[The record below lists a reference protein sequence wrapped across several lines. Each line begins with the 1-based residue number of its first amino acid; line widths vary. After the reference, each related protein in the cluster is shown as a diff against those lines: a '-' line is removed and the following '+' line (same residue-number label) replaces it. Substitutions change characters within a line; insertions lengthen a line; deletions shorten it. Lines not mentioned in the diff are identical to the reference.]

1 MYRHIKER
9 TGNHRVVCCHHSY
22 SPYALYIH
30 RNTSSLFKYAYDMV
44 LVELCSKNQ
53 VISEQTYFKNVVV
66 LEDWCKLSA
75 LHINVRKT
83 KELIFNVDSG
93 KQRV

>member
-1 MYRHIKER
+1 
-9 TGNHRVVCCHHSY
+9 
-22 SPYALYIH
+22 
-30 RNTSSLFKYAYDMV
+30 MV
-44 LVELCSKNQ
+44 LVQLCSKNQ

-83 KELIFNVDSG
+83 KELIFNVNSG
-93 KQRV
+93 EQHVFRETKII